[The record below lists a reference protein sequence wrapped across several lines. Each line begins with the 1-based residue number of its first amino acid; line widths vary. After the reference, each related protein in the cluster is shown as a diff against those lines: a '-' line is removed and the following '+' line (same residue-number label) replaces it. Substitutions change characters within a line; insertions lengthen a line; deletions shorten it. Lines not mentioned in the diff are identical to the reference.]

1 MYKSNEENYTDRRSG
16 GGRKRTGRGSAVLLC
31 VLILAAIAIVGTTIY
46 KKKTTFNT
54 WEVVKSTQNISDAS
68 VLKTEDGFVL
78 YNHDGAEGHSGDG
91 TVLWNISYN
100 MNNPIADACKNY
112 AAFAD
117 SGAQEVRITDGKGA
131 NYVIN
136 VSEPIR
142 DVCVAGQ
149 GVTAIRT
156 DGGTSDHI
164 YVYSIDGN
172 QLLDIKTEVRRSGFP
187 IAMDLSEDGT
197 KLVTSYTIVGDE
209 QESWLTFYN
218 FGDVGQNY
226 ADKIVGS
233 FSFKGE
239 ILPYVKFSD
248 ETHVV
253 AADDKRCIIYKFRE
267 IPEQLKQIEGSIAT
281 ISCNGDA
288 ITLATETAGGL
299 KKITSYSSEGA
310 ELTSVETGV
319 KYNQI
324 STDKNEL
331 IISMDS
337 AFVIF
342 RKNGQEKIRAGYD
355 EQIELIFS
363 SGVNEC
369 YTIVGTTQTKV
380 IRLKSKS
387 EENQGL
393 ENAD

>member
-1 MYKSNEENYTDRRSG
+1 MYKSDEEIYTDRTRG
-16 GGRKRTGRGSAVLLC
+16 GGRRRTGRGSALLLC
-31 VLILAAIAIVGTTIY
+31 VLILAVLVIIGITIY
-46 KKKTTFNT
+46 KRKTTFNT
-54 WEVVKSTQNISDAS
+54 WEVVKVTENISNAS
-68 VLKTEDGFVL
+68 VLRTEDGFVL
-78 YNHDGAEGHSGDG
+78 YNHDGAEGRSSDG
-91 TVLWNISYN
+91 TVLWNISYD

-117 SGAQEVRITDGKGA
+117 RDAQEVRITDGKGA

-136 VSEPIR
+136 VSEPISE
-142 DVCVAGQ
+142 VCVAGQ

-156 DGGTSDHI
+156 NGGSSDHI
-164 YVYSIDGN
+164 YVYSIDGT

-187 IAMDLSEDGT
+187 ITMDLSEDGT
-197 KLVTSYTIVGDE
+197 KLVTSYTIIGDE

-226 ADKIVGS
+226 SDKIVGS
-233 FSFKGE
+233 FSLKGE
-239 ILPYVKFSD
+239 MIPYVRFSD
-248 ETHVV
+248 ATHVV

-267 IPEQLKQIEGSIAT
+267 IPEEIKQIEGSIAT
-281 ISCNGDA
+281 VSCNSDA
-288 ITLATETAGGL
+288 ITIATETGNGL
-299 KKITSYSSEGA
+299 KTITSYSTEGEA
-310 ELTSVETGV
+310 ITSIDTGV

-337 AFVIF
+337 SFVIF
-342 RKNGQEKIRAGYD
+342 RKNGQEKMRAGYD

-387 EENQGL
+387 EQNQGL
-393 ENAD
+393 DGAE